1 MEQKELFA
9 HFYQDVYRTCYYML
23 QNQHDA
29 EDICQEVFIKILQQ
43 DYNQI
48 ANLKPWILSIA
59 MNVCRNYIRKHSR
72 VFVGQEFFTWLVDKI
87 DPQRVE
93 ELIELKDQ
101 RDQIALFIHKL
112 KPKIREVIILK
123 YLHECKNEEIAS
135 MIKIPLGTVKSR
147 ASKGILELRKIMESD
162 YSPNCALI
170 KEVQE

>member
-1 MEQKELFA
+1 MEQKELFE

-23 QNQHDA
+23 KNQHDA
-29 EDICQEVFIKILQQ
+29 EDICQEVFVKILQQ

-59 MNVCRNYIRKHSR
+59 MNVCRNYIRKRSR
-72 VFVGQEFFTWLVDKI
+72 VFVGHEFLTWLVDKI
-87 DPQRVE
+87 DPQKVE
-93 ELIELKDQ
+93 EIIEVREQK
-101 RDQIALFIHKL
+101 DQIARFIHKL

-135 MIKIPLGTVKSR
+135 MLSIPLGTVKSR
-147 ASKGILELRKIMESD
+147 ASKGILELREIIKSD
-162 YSPNCALI
+162 RSPQCALM